1 MRAIEGSALI
11 ELSRH
16 VFEPLRRDEDSILY
30 RGRNHEDLSQVLVL
44 APAREGAGPES
55 LKRLEHEYSF
65 KAELDPAWA
74 ARPMAITFHWNRPVL
89 LLEDPGGT
97 PLDQLLGQASDLG
110 SSLRRAISLA
120 TAIGHLHFRGI
131 VHKNIKPANVL
142 VDSAHDKAWLMGFGI
157 ASRLPRERQ
166 SPDAPEFIAGTL
178 AYMAPE
184 QTGRMNRSTDSRS
197 DLYSYGVTLYEM
209 LTGWLPFTASD
220 AMEWVHCHVA
230 RRPMP
235 PDERTKGIPQPV
247 SSIVMKLLSKT
258 AEERYQ
264 TASGVESDLRRCLEE
279 WEKLGRVDPFS
290 IGMHDVS
297 DRLWIPERLYGR
309 DQEVEALV
317 HAFEGVVTSG
327 ISRLALVSGYSGI
340 GKSSVVNELQKAIV
354 SSRGIFIAGK
364 FERHRR
370 DIPYATLAQAF
381 QTLVRQILGK
391 TRGRG
396 GPLAEGDPA
405 SCRAERAAHHQLYP
419 RA

>member
-11 ELSRH
+11 QLSRH
-16 VFEPLRRDEDSILY
+16 VFERLRRDEDSILY

-44 APAREGAGPES
+44 APTREGAGPES

-120 TAIGHLHFRGI
+120 TAIGNLHFSGI

-157 ASRLPRERQ
+157 ASRLPRERL

-197 DLYSYGVTLYEM
+197 DLYSYGVTLYKM

-220 AMEWVHCHVA
+220 AMEWVHCQVA
-230 RRPMP
+230 RRPIP
-235 PDERTKGIPQPV
+235 PDERTKGIPKPV

-264 TASGVESDLRRCLEE
+264 TANSCRKR
-279 WEKLGRVDPFS
+279 LGRF
-290 IGMHDVS
+290 I
-297 DRLWIPERLYGR
+297 RLISQQRGILHC
-309 DQEVEALV
+309 LN
-317 HAFEGVVTSG
+317 SK
-327 ISRLALVSGYSGI
+327 ISR
-340 GKSSVVNELQKAIV
+340 
-354 SSRGIFIAGK
+354 
-364 FERHRR
+364 
-370 DIPYATLAQAF
+370 
-381 QTLVRQILGK
+381 
-391 TRGRG
+391 
-396 GPLAEGDPA
+396 
-405 SCRAERAAHHQLYP
+405 
-419 RA
+419 